1 MQPTA
6 SNDSYKYFKR
16 VRSRLINAEACSHG
30 AACYAEARRRRVSPC
45 CHGQQRPSASTERG
59 GYSSLG
65 LAMIAMALCSAIRT
79 QAQEPPH
86 TVRTGQPG
94 ITIEEVIVTGSNIP
108 TAEEVGPNPV
118 DTYRPAD
125 IEKLGIRNATD
136 LTTFLPQEA
145 GGTIN
150 QNISNGGDGTVQ
162 FNVRG
167 LLPKETLVLVDG
179 KRVAFGSLNGVGFGS
194 GVDINLIPFPMID
207 HIDILK
213 DGASAVYGSDAVAG
227 VVNFFLIHKFRGLEI
242 GGSYGNTNLGASN
255 DMGEWE
261 AWLKAGTGDDKTNIV
276 VIADFWQRT
285 GGVFSRDRDLSS
297 NAFQI
302 PWGGL
307 ELRNGDVPGGI
318 GPPIRRLLPSM
329 FFGPGGLPRPGV
341 NTPLPHS
348 APNAATS
355 PFYKNPF
362 AVNPNAYPGAPGI
375 IGPHAIQHFPQTGT
389 DYKGGGDYFRL
400 NFAAFTAALPP
411 ADRQA
416 YYASFMR
423 DVCDKYLTVF
433 ADFKYV
439 RSFFDASLAAV
450 PSTPDP
456 FEGNFGPRGA
466 SVPIVNAWNPFTVA
480 DATIPNFFPDGSGLP
495 VTTGV
500 RFRGINDTGPRHE
513 KFTYWDSL
521 FDVGLRG
528 ELGEF
533 GDYFRTWNWEAGFRY
548 SRNEGQNLSV
558 GEASQSALRDALLD
572 TNPATA
578 FDPFLNFSAHNTKA
592 ARARVYVNLHNS
604 GEYELPIGY
613 ATVNGDVFNLPAGPV
628 SFALGGEYDAP
639 RWTRDRDALNTTFQ
653 SIGSTN
659 GESAK
664 VNRDVWSIYQEV
676 RIPFTSPTWNFP
688 GFYSFEVDFAER
700 EEWYSQNTSAILP
713 SGAFPFQPAAHSQYN
728 AQKPKVSVRWQPLD
742 PKYIGALTLRGSYT
756 EAFHAP
762 HLSEISPASTEGIG
776 DFIFDPI
783 LKVSYFP
790 GTRFIGNPNLQPEVA
805 YEWSYGAVYSPKWL
819 RGLTLTADWWH
830 IDMRSI
836 ASLLGT
842 QFTVDLNLPGL
853 VIRGPST
860 IPGEPGPIILVIDPN
875 ENLTGAIF
883 EGLDYE
889 AIYVLDSSIFGHG
902 DFGRLTATVNG
913 TWLSRAEL
921 QILPDTKR
929 FGIAGEFIPLG
940 FTLTSSLPWNRANF
954 SLFYDGPA
962 DTWMQGLDVGA
973 IVHWTGQYEDDNVS
987 LTGSPKVNMP
997 RTGGPGANAAPF
1009 PFRARKVSA
1018 WTTLDLIANYT
1029 FNLPPPA
1036 PVNVPGFAKDGG
1048 KNVKMKDGKEKN
1060 VMPVSTAE
1068 YNPCGWRAWLN
1079 NTTITLGMQ
1088 NVFDEDPP
1096 FVAGS
1101 FENGYDESLAT
1112 IKGRFWYVQLKK
1124 RF

>member
-1 MQPTA
+1 
-6 SNDSYKYFKR
+6 
-16 VRSRLINAEACSHG
+16 
-30 AACYAEARRRRVSPC
+30 
-45 CHGQQRPSASTERG
+45 
-59 GYSSLG
+59 
-65 LAMIAMALCSAIRT
+65 
-79 QAQEPPH
+79 
-86 TVRTGQPG
+86 
-94 ITIEEVIVTGSNIP
+94 VTGSNIP

-145 GGTIN
+145 GGT
-150 QNISNGGDGTVQ
+150 QNLNIANGGDGTVQ
-162 FNVRG
+162 FNLRG
-167 LLPKETLVLVDG
+167 LLAKETLVLVDG

-194 GVDINLIPFPMID
+194 GVDINLLPFPMID

-227 VVNFFLIHKFRGLEI
+227 VVNFFLVHKFRGLEI

-261 AWLKAGTGDDKTNIV
+261 AWLKAGTGDSKTNIV
-276 VIADFWQRT
+276 VIADFWERT
-285 GGVFSRDRDLSS
+285 GGLFSRDRDLSA
-297 NAFQI
+297 NAFYI
-302 PWGGL
+302 PFGGASH
-307 ELRNGDVPGGI
+307 RSGTFPGSI
-318 GPPIRRLLPSM
+318 QVFDFRLIPKM
-329 FFGPGGLPRPGV
+329 FSGPGGTPQFGV

-362 AVNPNAYPGAPGI
+362 VVNPNAYPGAPGI
-375 IGPHAIQHFPQTGT
+375 HNPRVQLDQTGT
-389 DYKGGGDYFRL
+389 KYRGGGDYFAF
-400 NFAAFTAALPP
+400 NSAAFTPALPT
-411 ADRQA
+411 ADRQ
-416 YYASFMR
+416 SFYSSFTR
-423 DVCDKYLTVF
+423 DLCDKHLTVF

-450 PSTPDP
+450 PFVPDP
-456 FEGNFGPRGA
+456 FKIPGTNISFSPLNI
-466 SVPIVNAWNPFTVA
+466 SVPISNPFNPFTVA

-495 VTTGV
+495 VTTVVG
-500 RFRGINDTGPRHE
+500 FRGINDTGPRHE

-528 ELGEF
+528 EMGEF
-533 GDYFRTWNWEAGFRY
+533 GDYFKTWNWEAGFRY
-548 SRNEGQNLSV
+548 SRNEGQDLSV
-558 GEASQSALRDALLD
+558 GMVSEPGLRQALLD
-572 TNPATA
+572 TDPATA

-592 ARARVYVNLHNS
+592 ARQRVYVTLHNS

-613 ATVNGDVFNLPAGPV
+613 LTINGDLFNFPAGPV

-639 RWTRDRDALNTTFQ
+639 RWTRDRDVLNTTFQ
-653 SIGSTN
+653 SIGSGD
-659 GESAK
+659 GESAR

-676 RIPFTSPTWNFP
+676 RVPFTSPTWNFP
-688 GFYSFEVDFAER
+688 GFYSFEIDFAER
-700 EEWYSQNTSAILP
+700 EEWYSQNTSAVLP
-713 SGAFPFQPAAHSQYN
+713 SGAFPSQPAAHSQYN

-742 PKYIGALTLRGSYT
+742 SKYIGALTLRGSYT

-762 HLSEISPASTEGIG
+762 ALSEISPASSEGSAAG
-776 DFIFDPI
+776 FDRLRNEFVEPQAR
-783 LKVSYFP
+783 V
-790 GTRFIGNPNLQPEVA
+790 IGNPNLQPEVA
-805 YEWSYGAVYSPKWL
+805 YEWSYGAVYSPKWIK
-819 RGLTLTADWWH
+819 GLTLSADWWH

-842 QFTVDLNLPGL
+842 QFIIENNIPGL

-860 IPGEPGPIILVIDPN
+860 IPGIPGPIILVIDPN

-889 AIYVLDSSIFGHG
+889 AIYILDSSIFGHG
-902 DFGRLTATVNG
+902 DFGRLTATLNG

-921 QILPDTKR
+921 QIAPETKR
-929 FGIAGEFIPLG
+929 FGIAGEFIPPG

-973 IVHWTGQYEDDNVS
+973 VVHYTGQYEDDNLT
-987 LTGSPKVNMP
+987 LTGSSKPQTP
-997 RTGGPGANAAPF
+997 RSGSSPW
-1009 PFRARKVSA
+1009 RARKVRE
-1018 WTTLDLIANYT
+1018 WVTLDLILNYT

-1036 PVNVPGFAKDGG
+1036 PAEVPGLAKDGG
-1048 KNVKMKDGKEKN
+1048 KNVKVKDGKEKN

-1068 YNPCGWRAWLN
+1068 YNPCGWRSWLN

-1096 FVAGS
+1096 FVALAS
-1101 FENGYDESLAT
+1101 ENGYDESLAT